1 MTNRDRARTSNK
13 NALSVYIVVLAI
25 LLVNA
30 LNLSAVNENLVIYIT
45 VIVVIALVWF
55 AVAYTLAKKK
65 SGGKTASIYNS
76 ERAKEKAKQIF
87 MREEFE
93 EQAVKCA
100 HPRGKEKYIAQ
111 LDNFLSNGLIDK
123 AEYCVLKERYE
134 KAQVPDNMH

>member
-1 MTNRDRARTSNK
+1 MTNRERARTSNK
-13 NALSVYIVVLAI
+13 SALSVYVVVLAI

-30 LNLSAVNENLVIYIT
+30 LNLSAGNENLVIYIT

-93 EQAVKCA
+93 EQAVKCS

-111 LDNFLSNGLIDK
+111 LNNFLANGLIDK
-123 AEYCVLKERYE
+123 AEYRVLKERYE
-134 KAQVPDNMH
+134 KTQVPDDMH